1 MVKSLRLAWLRRLL
15 GDTDDSWKA
24 IPNCYLSEY
33 GGLQFLLK
41 CNYNTESLNK
51 RLPNFYRELLQ
62 YFQEFKNKANIFPHG
77 EFLLWNNKAITIEN
91 YSVFWRSWFK
101 QKILYVQDVL
111 NAEGNFL
118 TLEEFQNK
126 FKIKTNFLYYLQL
139 IAAIPWDLKRKL
151 PQPSQELLD
160 TAKLSSVT
168 ATPDLTLDLTE
179 MRCKNYYKIISG
191 NGITE
196 PAGIKNWK
204 HNFPDYFTGW
214 GKNSRLFTNP
224 QRIIN

>member
-1 MVKSLRLAWLRRLL
+1 MVKYRLL
-15 GDTDDSWKA
+15 GDIDDSWKA

-41 CNYNTESLNK
+41 CNYNTESLN
-51 RLPNFYRELLQ
+51 RCSPNFYRELPR
-62 YFQEFKNKANIFPHG
+62 YFQEFKNKTNIFPHG

-111 NAEGNFL
+111 NAKWNFL

-139 IAAIPWDLKRKL
+139 IAAIPSDLKKKAATTEI
-151 PQPSQELLD
+151 PSQELLN
-160 TAKLSSVT
+160 TAKLFSSVIT
-168 ATPDLTLDLTE
+168 TPNLTLDL
-179 MRCKNYYKIISG
+179 SG
-191 NGITE
+191 SLSKSGPLHFESENSF
-196 PAGIKNWK
+196 PS
-204 HNFPDYFTGW
+204 NF
-214 GKNSRLFTNP
+214 S
-224 QRIIN
+224 Q